1 MRNWLF
7 ALPFIIIISV
17 IGLFGL
23 SNFFS
28 SSDELS
34 STAIGQLAP
43 KVQLEPLADSIPFA
57 QVDLMRG
64 QVTLVNFWASWC
76 APCRAEHVTLM
87 ELAAHGV
94 PIMGVNYKDSPD
106 NASAFL
112 SELGTPY
119 LMGGADPQARMA
131 LDWGVYGLP
140 ETFVLD
146 PNGKVLQRVT
156 GPLTQR
162 NLETRVLPMLK
173 DAGLSLY

>member
-28 SSDELS
+28 LSDELS

-57 QVDLMRG
+57 QEDLMRG

-76 APCRAEHVTLM
+76 GPCRRENPAVKAIYER
-87 ELAAHGV
+87 
-94 PIMGVNYKDSPD
+94 YKDKGFEIYGVSLD
-106 NASAFL
+106 NSASKWKAAIAKDGLTWKHVSDLGGWKSSAAQLYGVRSIPATFL
-112 SELGTPY
+112 LDKEGRIYKSGFRSHELEG
-119 LMGGADPQARMA
+119 LLKQL
-131 LDWGVYGLP
+131 LD
-140 ETFVLD
+140 
-146 PNGKVLQRVT
+146 
-156 GPLTQR
+156 
-162 NLETRVLPMLK
+162 
-173 DAGLSLY
+173 